1 MKRFYLVNKEPKL
14 ISLLDLI
21 NSMAGEEGV
30 LKCEQSEL
38 ERIVRLE
45 VDKLAHI
52 ENETIKRVI

>member
-1 MKRFYLVNKEPKL
+1 MNRYYLVNKEPKL
-14 ISLLDLI
+14 ISLLELI
-21 NSMAGEEGV
+21 NSMAKDGV
-30 LKCEQSEL
+30 LECDQSQL

>member
-1 MKRFYLVNKEPKL
+1 MNRYYLINKEPKL
-14 ISLLDLI
+14 ISLLELI
-21 NSMAGEEGV
+21 NSMAKDGV
-30 LKCEQSEL
+30 LECDQSQL

>member
-1 MKRFYLVNKEPKL
+1 MNRHYLINNKPKL
-14 ISLLDLI
+14 VSLLDLI
-21 NSMAGEEGV
+21 NSMAKDGV
-30 LKCEQSEL
+30 LECDQSQL

>member
-1 MKRFYLVNKEPKL
+1 MNRYYIINKEPKL
-14 ISLLDLI
+14 ISLLELI
-21 NSMAGEEGV
+21 SSMAKDGV
-30 LKCEQSEL
+30 LECDQSQL

>member
-1 MKRFYLVNKEPKL
+1 MNRYYLINKEPKL

-21 NSMAGEEGV
+21 NSMADDGV
-30 LKCEQSEL
+30 LECDQSQL

>member
-1 MKRFYLVNKEPKL
+1 MNRYYLVNKEPKL

-21 NSMAGEEGV
+21 NSMADDGV
-30 LKCEQSEL
+30 LECDQSQL

>member
-1 MKRFYLVNKEPKL
+1 MNRYYLVNKEPKL
-14 ISLLDLI
+14 ISLLELI
-21 NSMAGEEGV
+21 DSMAKDGV
-30 LKCEQSEL
+30 LECDQSQL

>member
-1 MKRFYLVNKEPKL
+1 MNRYYLVNKEPKL
-14 ISLLDLI
+14 ISLLELI
-21 NSMAGEEGV
+21 NSMADDGV
-30 LKCEQSEL
+30 LECDQSQL

>member
-1 MKRFYLVNKEPKL
+1 MKRHYLVNKEPKL

-21 NSMAGEEGV
+21 NSMADDGV
-30 LKCEQSEL
+30 LECDQSQL

>member
-1 MKRFYLVNKEPKL
+1 MNRHYLINNVPKL
-14 ISLLDLI
+14 ISLLELI
-21 NSMAGEEGV
+21 NSMAKDGV
-30 LKCEQSEL
+30 LECDQSQL

>member
-1 MKRFYLVNKEPKL
+1 MNRYYLVNKEPKL
-14 ISLLDLI
+14 ISLLELI
-21 NSMAGEEGV
+21 NSMADEGV
-30 LKCEQSEL
+30 LECDQSQL

>member
-1 MKRFYLVNKEPKL
+1 MDRHYLVNKEPKL
-14 ISLLDLI
+14 ISLLELI
-21 NSMAGEEGV
+21 DSMAKDGV
-30 LKCEQSEL
+30 LECDQSQL